1 MKDIYLEVTYRHGN
15 PWVAYLY
22 LPRKEGDKSDRSVE
36 VDPDMVLDI
45 NADGKLIGIE
55 LVTPELVTLEG
66 INGVLERYG
75 FPPVDASDL
84 KPLVAA

>member
-15 PWVAYLY
+15 PWVAYLD
-22 LPRKEGDKSDRSVE
+22 LPRKEGDKSDRCVE

>member
-1 MKDIYLEVTYRHGN
+1 MTSQKVIIE
-15 PWVAYLY
+15 
-22 LPRKEGDKSDRSVE
+22 
-36 VDPDMVLDI
+36 PDMVLDI
-45 NADGKLIGIE
+45 NTEGKLIGIE

-75 FPPVDASDL
+75 FSPVDASDL